1 MNKSILAFA
10 VLGASAAFAR
20 AQSPATPDR
29 PIDAVSSPRD
39 ACPGC
44 ADGAQRGAVTA
55 RSGDETAQGD
65 APAIFTEE
73 QAPPAEASRAV
84 RGSVDQARHLL
95 GRQGLVGPAGDFAAL
110 AFGHQYTLE
119 YLALAGQATMGGAGS
134 ATGLATSG
142 LRRFDS
148 KAQYYGSSARG
159 VTAAAAYGTDG
170 FDGSP
175 ASRAWGMTVGFDLGP
190 VTIRAAHQNRHV
202 ARIQLYDRAG
212 NNLEARNSILA
223 ANYRL
228 GWGTAYAAYS
238 VNRGWG
244 SSPLFNPDNPYGAGV
259 ASTPSTDSR
268 DVLLGVAVPL
278 SRSTTLLASFI
289 HKNDRDLSNRDVNQ
303 LALGATYAVTRR
315 TDFYAAYSHIQNT
328 GGAGMTIDN
337 LHTRGSSN
345 SAINVGMRHAF

>member
-1 MNKSILAFA
+1 MRRPSLPRSRRLRPRPAA
-10 VLGASAAFAR
+10 RYAGA
-20 AQSPATPDR
+20 T
-29 PIDAVSSPRD
+29 
-39 ACPGC
+39 
-44 ADGAQRGAVTA
+44 
-55 RSGDETAQGD
+55 
-65 APAIFTEE
+65 
-73 QAPPAEASRAV
+73 
-84 RGSVDQARHLL
+84 
-95 GRQGLVGPAGDFAAL
+95 
-110 AFGHQYTLE
+110 
-119 YLALAGQATMGGAGS
+119 
-134 ATGLATSG
+134 TSG

-148 KAQYYGSSARG
+148 KALYYGRSARG

-202 ARIQLYDRAG
+202 ARIQLYDLAG
-212 NNLEARNSILA
+212 NNLEAKNSILA

-328 GGAGMTIDN
+328 GVAGVTVDKV
-337 LHTRGSSN
+337 HTRGASN
-345 SAINVGMRHAF
+345 SVINVGMRHAF